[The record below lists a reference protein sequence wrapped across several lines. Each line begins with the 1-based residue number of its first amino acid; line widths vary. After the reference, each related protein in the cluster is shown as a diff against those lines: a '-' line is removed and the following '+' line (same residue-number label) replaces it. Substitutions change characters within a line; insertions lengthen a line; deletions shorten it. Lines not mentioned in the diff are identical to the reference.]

1 VLERHAIALRDVGDD
16 HGVPLTRGSAG
27 TAPPDTAVR
36 DAPVVPVVGWP
47 EVFRGS
53 RAVAAGLTTWSRLRG
68 PRFQRLFPDVYAP
81 AGEVPD
87 PFRRLSL
94 AAARLV
100 GERGVLSGYSAAE
113 LLGARC
119 APRGA
124 PAEVTLLDGGRFREH
139 PGLLVHRDRITA
151 GERVR
156 VGEVGVTHPVRT
168 AWDLARRLDL
178 VDAVVAVDRLADHC
192 RFNPDLV
199 LDFPVHHPRAR
210 GNNRVY
216 EVLAQA
222 ERYSGSPMETR
233 LRMLLVLAGL
243 PRPRAQWVVQDP
255 VARTAVWLDLAHPE
269 LRIGIEYDG
278 EDHTTPGRVLRD
290 IGRSTRLLARD
301 WLVYRYTEH
310 EIREQ
315 PELIVEEV
323 TRARERRAIALT
335 PPSGSDGV
343 PLTGARPAATLRGEW
358 RGRPRPRP

>member
-1 VLERHAIALRDVGDD
+1 M
-16 HGVPLTRGSAG
+16 
-27 TAPPDTAVR
+27 AV
-36 DAPVVPVVGWP
+36 AGWP

-53 RAVAAGLTTWSRLRG
+53 EAVAAGLTTWSRLRG

-100 GERGVLSGYSAAE
+100 GDRGVLSGYSAAA
-113 LLGARC
+113 LLGAHC

-124 PAEVTLLDGGRFREH
+124 PAEVTLFGGQRFRQH
-139 PGLLVHRDRITA
+139 PGLLVHRDRVEA
-151 GERVR
+151 GERVV
-156 VGEVGVTHPVRT
+156 VGDLRVTHPVRT

-178 VDAVVAVDRLADHC
+178 VDAVVVVDRLANRC

-199 LDFPVHHPRAR
+199 LNFPVHYPRAR

-216 EVLAQA
+216 DVLTHA
-222 ERYSGSPMETR
+222 ERYSGSPMESR

-255 VARTAVWLDLAHPE
+255 GTRTAVWLDLAYPD

-278 EDHTTPGRVLRD
+278 EEHTRPDRVLRD
-290 IGRSTRLLARD
+290 IGRGTRLLDRD
-301 WLVYRYTEH
+301 WLVYRYTKH
-310 EIREQ
+310 EIRER
-315 PELIVEEV
+315 PDLIVAEI
-323 TRARERRAIALT
+323 TRARERRTTALA
-335 PPSGSDGV
+335 GLRDGDGV
-343 PLTGARPAATLRGEW
+343 PLTGARRAPA
-358 RGRPRPRP
+358 